1 MPTSFDTLL
10 DQISYPELLQAS
22 LRVAV
27 VLVLWWL
34 LSRIVRVA
42 LSRLGS
48 KLIERAEHTEES
60 PIEARKRV
68 ETLVRLLTQMIRIVL
83 FVTLALVMLMQ
94 LGVQVG
100 PLIASAGIIGLAVGF
115 GAQSLVKD
123 VITGFFIVM
132 ENQMR
137 VGDIVTVNGT
147 GGLVEAMTLRTVV
160 LRDVGGIVHI
170 FPNGSINTVSNATR
184 GWSAY
189 VFDLGIA
196 YREDPDVAIAAIR
209 TVCDQMKA
217 DPVFGPK
224 LIADPEIFGVD
235 KLGDSA
241 VIIKGR
247 LKTLPI
253 MQFEVGREFLRRIKK
268 QFDALGIEIPFPQR
282 TIHHPAAT
290 TAEAKLA
297 QLALMRKAD
306 DSPAIAPQAREEAG

>member
-1 MPTSFDTLL
+1 MPPMLTDMLN
-10 DQISYPELLQAS
+10 QISYPDLLQAS
-22 LRVAV
+22 LRVLV

-34 LSRIVRVA
+34 LTRIVRVA
-42 LSRLGS
+42 LKRLGV
-48 KLIERAEHTEES
+48 KLIERAENTEES

-123 VITGFFIVM
+123 VITGFFMVM

-137 VGDIVTVNGT
+137 VGDVVTINGT
-147 GGLVEAMTLRTVV
+147 GGLVEMMTLRTVV
-160 LRDVGGIVHI
+160 LRDVSGVVHI

-189 VFDLGIA
+189 VFDIGVG

-209 TVCDQMKA
+209 KVCDSLKD
-217 DPVFGPK
+217 DPVYGPK

-235 KLGDSA
+235 KLADSS
-241 VIIKGR
+241 VVIKGR
-247 LKTLPI
+247 LKTQPI
-253 MQFEVGREFLRRIKK
+253 MQWEVGREMLRRIKK
-268 QFDALGIEIPFPQR
+268 EFDALGIEIPFPQR
-282 TIHHPAAT
+282 TISYAAET
-290 TAEAKLA
+290 TPDARLA
-297 QLALMRKAD
+297 QLALMRKREVKAD
-306 DSPAIAPQAREEAG
+306 TTAQAREEAG